1 MLFFG
6 VIATYFVVVDLDIV
20 VVRKKEN
27 KCVTWLHVHFRCLI
41 LGKKEISREELENIA
56 IVTRAVHA

>member
-1 MLFFG
+1 MAFSS
-6 VIATYFVVVDLDIV
+6 VIATYFVVVHLDV

-27 KCVTWLHVHFRCLI
+27 KCATWLHVHFRCLI

-56 IVTRAVHA
+56 IVTRAVHV